1 MPSELRVRRIA
12 DRIKQILSQML
23 VMGQISDPR
32 LSGVFITDVK
42 VDRELNFASI
52 YVSALEGQERA
63 DEILEGFEHAA
74 GYLRSNLAKEIQ
86 LRTFPELRFY
96 WDETPERADRIER
109 LIDTLKEQKKSPN
122 VKENKKP

>member
-1 MPSELRVRRIA
+1 
-12 DRIKQILSQML
+12 ML